1 MEQHCL
7 RLVVVP
13 PHQDMPGIPDD
24 MDNRKIHHTW
34 DKQFIVDWD
43 DNPYVDE
50 DDYDQELCP
59 IEFSQQYFVNR
70 EDDFENG
77 RDEEDWLWE
86 DENLCEDEDEFQW
99 EYFKSDGSEEDK
111 EEIVVDEEVGAE
123 VLNEKDKLLI
133 FTTGVKCSAP
143 HQIGVKLMSKIKFKK
158 KLHIPPDVKAFIQ
171 EQEEARRR
179 AREELVGR
187 VEVELTPWNDYKVR
201 ESERDREIVTD
212 CQEVAQMFDVVDVL
226 FDFAGV
232 ITGYAVSPESRFVM

>member
-1 MEQHCL
+1 
-7 RLVVVP
+7 
-13 PHQDMPGIPDD
+13 MPAIPDD

>member
-1 MEQHCL
+1 
-7 RLVVVP
+7 
-13 PHQDMPGIPDD
+13 MPGIPDD

-99 EYFKSDGSEEDK
+99 EYFKSDGLEEDK

-187 VEVELTPWNDYKVR
+187 VEVELTPWNDYKVGER
-201 ESERDREIVTD
+201 QRDREIVTD

>member
-1 MEQHCL
+1 
-7 RLVVVP
+7 
-13 PHQDMPGIPDD
+13 MPGIPDD

-187 VEVELTPWNDYKVR
+187 VEVELTPWNDYKVG

-212 CQEVAQMFDVVDVL
+212 CQEVAQMFDVVDIL

>member
-1 MEQHCL
+1 
-7 RLVVVP
+7 
-13 PHQDMPGIPDD
+13 MPGIPDD

-179 AREELVGR
+179 ARDELVGR
-187 VEVELTPWNDYKVR
+187 VEVELTPWNDYKVG

>member
-13 PHQDMPGIPDD
+13 PHQDMPAIPDD

>member
-1 MEQHCL
+1 
-7 RLVVVP
+7 
-13 PHQDMPGIPDD
+13 MPGIPDD

-111 EEIVVDEEVGAE
+111 EEIVVDEEVGDE

-187 VEVELTPWNDYKVR
+187 VEVELTPWNDYKVG

>member
-1 MEQHCL
+1 
-7 RLVVVP
+7 
-13 PHQDMPGIPDD
+13 MPAIPDD

-179 AREELVGR
+179 ARDELVGR
-187 VEVELTPWNDYKVR
+187 VEVELTPWNDYKVG

>member
-1 MEQHCL
+1 
-7 RLVVVP
+7 
-13 PHQDMPGIPDD
+13 MPGIPDD

-99 EYFKSDGSEEDK
+99 EYFKSDASEEDK
-111 EEIVVDEEVGAE
+111 AT
-123 VLNEKDKLLI
+123 
-133 FTTGVKCSAP
+133 F
-143 HQIGVKLMSKIKFKK
+143 
-158 KLHIPPDVKAFIQ
+158 
-171 EQEEARRR
+171 
-179 AREELVGR
+179 
-187 VEVELTPWNDYKVR
+187 LT
-201 ESERDREIVTD
+201 ER
-212 CQEVAQMFDVVDVL
+212 M
-226 FDFAGV
+226 
-232 ITGYAVSPESRFVM
+232 

>member
-1 MEQHCL
+1 
-7 RLVVVP
+7 
-13 PHQDMPGIPDD
+13 MPGIPDD

>member
-1 MEQHCL
+1 
-7 RLVVVP
+7 
-13 PHQDMPGIPDD
+13 MPGIPDD

-70 EDDFENG
+70 EDDFDNG

-111 EEIVVDEEVGAE
+111 EEIVVDEEVGDE

-187 VEVELTPWNDYKVR
+187 VEVELTPWNDYKVG

>member
-1 MEQHCL
+1 
-7 RLVVVP
+7 
-13 PHQDMPGIPDD
+13 MPGIPDD

-99 EYFKSDGSEEDK
+99 EYFKSDASEEDK

-187 VEVELTPWNDYKVR
+187 VEVELTPWNDYKVG

>member
-1 MEQHCL
+1 
-7 RLVVVP
+7 
-13 PHQDMPGIPDD
+13 MPAIPDD

-179 AREELVGR
+179 ARDELVGR

>member
-179 AREELVGR
+179 ARDELVGR
-187 VEVELTPWNDYKVR
+187 VEVELTPWNDYKVG
-201 ESERDREIVTD
+201 ESDRQRD
-212 CQEVAQMFDVVDVL
+212 
-226 FDFAGV
+226 
-232 ITGYAVSPESRFVM
+232 SN